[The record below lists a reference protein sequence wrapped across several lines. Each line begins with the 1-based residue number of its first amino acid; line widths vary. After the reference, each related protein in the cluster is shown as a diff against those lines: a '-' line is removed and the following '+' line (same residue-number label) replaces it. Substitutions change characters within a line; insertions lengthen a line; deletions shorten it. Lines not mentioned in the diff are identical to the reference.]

1 LEKKMN
7 ENDLSQMSL
16 EELKSLRTKVNR
28 AIESFEDRRR
38 KEALAAADAKARE
51 FGFSISELLDSG
63 KKGAK
68 GAPPRPPK
76 YRHPENPDVTWTGR
90 GRQPQWFKDAVEA
103 GTDPDDML
111 ISA

>member
-1 LEKKMN
+1 MTEV
-7 ENDLSQMSL
+7 DLTSMSL
-16 EELKSLRTKVNR
+16 EDLKSLRTKVNR
-28 AIESFEDRRR
+28 AIDTFEDRRR

-63 KKGAK
+63 KKGAP
-68 GAPPRPPK
+68 PPRPPK
-76 YRHPENPDVTWTGR
+76 YRHPENPDLTWTGR

-103 GTDPDDML
+103 GTDPDELL

>member
-1 LEKKMN
+1 MTEI
-7 ENDLSQMSL
+7 DLSDMSI
-16 EELKSLRTKVNR
+16 EDLKSLRTKVTR
-28 AIESFEDRRR
+28 AIDTFEERRR

-51 FGFSISELLDSG
+51 FGFSISELMDSG
-63 KKGAK
+63 KKGNT
-68 GAPPRPPK
+68 PPRPAK

-90 GRQPQWFKDAVEA
+90 GRQPQWFKDAVAA